1 MKILVVE
8 NNLAAFLTAVYHAYY
23 GHKDAEKITSD
34 AESVTMLDYGIRIE
48 TDTALAAKVREGI
61 MKKAGKTAYK
71 EIADA
76 YLSGDK
82 NKEQKLFDYLKL
94 LFAQGKKAL
103 TLFSHSTVI
112 AFRDM
117 LNKVRREAHRMKGF
131 IRFAQTENGVYYA
144 FFGPDN
150 DILELLLPHF
160 RIRFNDQKFVLH
172 DLKRKKMA
180 YYDGDKSYTF
190 TAPPRFTVALSE
202 DQLKFAEQWREYFNN
217 VSIEERHNPV
227 LQRHYAPKKYR
238 WFMNEF

>member
-76 YLSGDK
+76 YLSGDSK
-82 NKEQKLFDYLKL
+82 IKSKSSLITLNCFCSRQ
-94 LFAQGKKAL
+94 KAL
-103 TLFSHSTVI
+103 TLFSP
-112 AFRDM
+112 
-117 LNKVRREAHRMKGF
+117 LNGDSLQGYVKQS
-131 IRFAQTENGVYYA
+131 AQGSSQNEGVYSFRPNGKTAYITLSSA
-144 FFGPDN
+144 PTTIFWNCCF
-150 DILELLLPHF
+150 PHF

-172 DLKRKKMA
+172 DLKRKK
-180 YYDGDKSYTF
+180 DG
-190 TAPPRFTVALSE
+190 L
-202 DQLKFAEQWREYFNN
+202 L
-217 VSIEERHNPV
+217 
-227 LQRHYAPKKYR
+227 
-238 WFMNEF
+238 